1 MRLLFVLVSLVFSQ
15 QPTLNIEAAQHNIKE
30 GESLSAIAQEHNI
43 EWADIYA
50 FNKDKI
56 GVNPN
61 MVHPDTTIQIPLNT
75 YYTVPPPATYHWE
88 FVGFLVLM
96 AIFIWVYYKKE
107 SGVPN
112 SPQTVVVESKPQII
126 EKSSEVSIDSV
137 ANKKKSGSTEVAIE
151 ENNLGGS
158 WKHAQTNKVELPSE
172 EVSSS
177 VDQDKLKEKLKK
189 IRG

>member
-1 MRLLFVLVSLVFSQ
+1 MSSQ
-15 QPTLNIEAAQHNIKE
+15 ATLNIEAKNYTIKK
-30 GESLSAIAQEHNI
+30 GESLSNIAEKHNKT
-43 EWADIYA
+43 WADLYA
-50 FNKDKI
+50 FNEDKI
-56 GVNPN
+56 GVNPD

-75 YYTVPPPATYHWE
+75 YYTAPPPASYHWE

-96 AIFIWVYYKKE
+96 AIYIWVYYKKQI
-107 SGVPN
+107 GVPN

-137 ANKKKSGSTEVAIE
+137 SNNKKGGVSEVAIE
-151 ENNLGGS
+151 EDKLSGS
-158 WKHAQTNKVELPSE
+158 WKHAQTSKVELPSE
-172 EVSSS
+172 EVSSK